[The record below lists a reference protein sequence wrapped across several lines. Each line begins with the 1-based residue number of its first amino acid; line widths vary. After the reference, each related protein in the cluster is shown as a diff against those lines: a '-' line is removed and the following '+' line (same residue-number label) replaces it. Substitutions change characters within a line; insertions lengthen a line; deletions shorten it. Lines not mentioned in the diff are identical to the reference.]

1 MGSCVSSDFF
11 NHGLTAENLAWLRFA
26 QPQPKSIILSKW
38 PALMQNSRLGD
49 YDVRPPVNLE
59 FSASEPPAYSSAAL
73 RHNMPEAQGGE
84 LIGEFPK
91 S

>member
-1 MGSCVSSDFF
+1 
-11 NHGLTAENLAWLRFA
+11 
-26 QPQPKSIILSKW
+26 
-38 PALMQNSRLGD
+38 MQNSRLGD

-73 RHNMPEAQGGE
+73 RHNMPEAQSGE
-84 LIGEFPK
+84 LVGEFPK